1 MPCNCC
7 DCVNVGKWQIKGSGG
22 GTSDTNVVVGNGTLN
37 NLTEK
42 WTPLWY
48 TSLGPTTYNLVVTC
62 DKKEEIIDT
71 WTSTIVLCS
80 TEAVRYPEHT
90 ISLATTLPDPCK
102 SCGLSFG
109 GETIPVNEVGYTF
122 TGSVD
127 GEWSNQLNW
136 EDINE
141 DTPSGTLPGKTGP
154 FDDDIVIKG
163 DVLSCSLTTM
173 PQVNVLT
180 TDGGNIGIS
189 LAAVNATI
197 SGSSK
202 VLLNGD
208 CATGGVLYVT
218 DPASFIDDSQNEGTV
233 VGDAVFNGYKCA
245 QANSVTG
252 NAKFYGSA
260 TNGILPVATS
270 ATVGGNAE
278 FYDICYNW
286 GIIDK
291 NATFE
296 ASSINYNTVN
306 GNATF
311 SGASTNQGGITL
323 NAAFVDTAENFGIVS
338 GSATFDNS
346 AINNPSVG
354 QGIVELNATFS
365 GNSQNKGTVKGDA
378 DFPGPYS
385 QNFGTVN
392 KNATFSGLD
401 CNNYGT
407 IKGNAAFSG
416 GSDNGIYPPGGTGK
430 IEGNAT
436 FSAQSSNYS
445 SVLGTAA
452 FTGSA
457 VNTGT
462 VGGLAT
468 FADTASNS
476 GPLTG
481 SPTFADQS
489 TNTGTFT
496 ATATFNGDSINTGTI
511 TGNQVFNDNSQH
523 KGSII
528 GNATFNGTSSQL
540 GTVSGNVVCN
550 TSGPC
555 TTQP

>member
-1 MPCNCC
+1 MACKCC

-22 GTSDTNVVVGNGTLN
+22 GTSDINVVVGNGTLN

-189 LAAVNATI
+189 LSAVNATI

-202 VLLNGD
+202 VLLDGD

-218 DPASFIDDSQNEGTV
+218 DPASFIDSSENEGSV
-233 VGDAVFNGYKCA
+233 IGDAVFNKSARLRGYVSGNVELRGTSLMLNTALTHASCGGNLDAYDTATAVDSDIVGNLVLHDGSHTENTVSVLGTVAVHDSAYIGVGTLKDFTGPA
-245 QANSVTG
+245 TFDGNSYNLG
-252 NAKFYGSA
+252 
-260 TNGILPVATS
+260 
-270 ATVGGNAE
+270 TVDGNAE
-278 FYDICYNW
+278 FTGAPSYNA
-286 GIIDK
+286 G
-291 NATFE
+291 
-296 ASSINYNTVN
+296 TVTGTAAFSDGCN
-306 GNATF
+306 NGGTVEGNATF
-311 SGASTNQGGITL
+311 TGNSWN
-323 NAAFVDTAENFGIVS
+323 NFGTIKS
-338 GSATFDNS
+338 
-346 AINNPSVG
+346 
-354 QGIVELNATFS
+354 NATFS
-365 GNSQNKGTVKGDA
+365 GNGLNWNIVEGNATFSDGAFNIGGTIKGNATFNGSNGNFENGVVGGTVKGDA
-378 DFPGPYS
+378 TFNGS
-385 QNFGTVN
+385 INSTLSVVQGSATFNSGSNNFGTV
-392 KNATFSGLD
+392 
-401 CNNYGT
+401 
-407 IKGNAAFSG
+407 
-416 GSDNGIYPPGGTGK
+416 
-430 IEGNAT
+430 
-436 FSAQSSNYS
+436 
-445 SVLGTAA
+445 
-452 FTGSA
+452 
-457 VNTGT
+457 
-462 VGGLAT
+462 
-468 FADTASNS
+468 
-476 GPLTG
+476 
-481 SPTFADQS
+481 S
-489 TNTGTFT
+489 TNAVFNDTSANHGAVTG
-496 ATATFNGDSINTGTI
+496 TATFNDASSNLGTAGTI
-511 TGNQVFNDNSQH
+511 
-523 KGSII
+523 
-528 GNATFNGTSSQL
+528 
-540 GTVSGNVVCN
+540 VCN
-550 TSGPC
+550 TKGTCP
-555 TTQP
+555 

>member
-1 MPCNCC
+1 MTCKCC
-7 DCVNVGKWQIKGSGG
+7 DCMTVGNWQIKGSGG
-22 GTSDTNVVVGNGTLN
+22 GTSDTNVVIGNGTLN
-37 NLTEK
+37 NLTET

-136 EDINE
+136 KDV
-141 DTPSGTLPGKTGP
+141 DGATPSGTLPGKTGP

-163 DVLSCSLTTM
+163 NVLSCSLDTM
-173 PQVNVLT
+173 PQVYDLT

-202 VLLNGD
+202 VLLDGD
-208 CATGGVLYVT
+208 CTTGGVLYVT
-218 DPASFIDDSQNEGTV
+218 DPAIFIESSENEGYV
-233 VGDAVFNGYKCA
+233 VGAATFKDSSRLRGKV
-245 QANSVTG
+245 SG
-252 NAKFYGSA
+252 NVE
-260 TNGILPVATS
+260 LRDTS
-270 ATVGGNAE
+270 LMQNTALTHASCGGNVTA
-278 FYDICYNW
+278 YDT
-286 GIIDK
+286 
-291 NATFE
+291 ATIVDSDIYGNLLLTLGSHTE
-296 ASSINYNTVN
+296 NTVSAL
-306 GNATF
+306 GTVSLQDSAYIGAGTLSGF
-311 SGASTNQGGITL
+311 SGA
-323 NAAFVDTAENFGIVS
+323 AAFTGSSSNHFGGTVQ
-338 GSATFDNS
+338 GSATFDDISSNGGTVTGS
-346 AINNPSVG
+346 
-354 QGIVELNATFS
+354 ATFS
-365 GNSQNKGTVKGDA
+365 FEAANSGTFGTALFTEDSFNVGASASGSADFIDNAQNK
-378 DFPGPYS
+378 
-385 QNFGTVN
+385 
-392 KNATFSGLD
+392 
-401 CNNYGT
+401 
-407 IKGNAAFSG
+407 SG
-416 GSDNGIYPPGGTGK
+416 GSVSSASFSGTAS
-430 IEGNAT
+430 NAGDVVG
-436 FSAQSSNYS
+436 A
-445 SVLGTAA
+445 AA

-468 FADTASNS
+468 FAGTASNS

-481 SPTFADQS
+481 SPTFAGQS

>member
-22 GTSDTNVVVGNGTLN
+22 GASDTNVVVGNGTLN

-48 TSLGPTTYNLVVTC
+48 ASLGPTTYNLVVTC

-122 TGSVD
+122 TGSID

-141 DTPSGTLPGKTGP
+141 ATPSGTLPGKTGP

-189 LAAVNATI
+189 LSAVNATI

-233 VGDAVFNGYKCA
+233 VGDAVFNGYNCA

-260 TNGILPVATS
+260 TNGILIVATS

-278 FYDICYNW
+278 FYDSCYNY

-296 ASSINYNTVN
+296 ASAINYNTVS

-311 SGASTNQGGITL
+311 TGGAL
-323 NAAFVDTAENFGIVS
+323 ND
-338 GSATFDNS
+338 GSLGF
-346 AINNPSVG
+346 
-354 QGIVELNATFS
+354 GIVELNATFS
-365 GNSQNKGTVKGDA
+365 GNSRNKGTVKGDA

-416 GSDNGIYPPGGTGK
+416 GSDNGIYPLGGTGK

-445 SVLGTAA
+445 SVVGTAA

-468 FADTASNS
+468 FADTASNF

-489 TNTGTFT
+489 TNVGNFT